1 MKRRKPNQKR
11 AHRKFTATALKTNP
25 RNVSPAPMR
34 GGYRI

>member
-25 RNVSPAPMR
+25 RNFSPAPMR